1 MVVED
6 PTKHNNNVNDENVA
20 ISIAN
25 NGNCNQARAAAA
37 STTTNN
43 RALMPINNNISQ
55 IASTCKSQ
63 KKS

>member
-6 PTKHNNNVNDENVA
+6 PTKHNNNDNDENVA

-37 STTTNN
+37 STTNN

-55 IASTCKSQ
+55 IASTRKSQ